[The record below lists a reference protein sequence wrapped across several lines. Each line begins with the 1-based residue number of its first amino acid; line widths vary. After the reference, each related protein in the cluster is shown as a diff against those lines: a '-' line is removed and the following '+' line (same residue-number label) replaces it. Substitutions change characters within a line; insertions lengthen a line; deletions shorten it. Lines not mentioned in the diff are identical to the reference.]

1 MSMLDD
7 LKGKRVLVTGGST
20 GIGDAVARGY
30 AAHGAAVAVHYN
42 KSKAEAEQ
50 IVADIKKAGGK
61 AIAVGGDLS
70 KADVAAKVV
79 ADTVAGLGGIDIL
92 INNAGH
98 YVVRADF
105 GDYQDDHYEQI
116 MGVNVRSILNVTK
129 AALPQLKKA
138 GGASIVNTGS
148 IAGRNGGRGGS
159 GLYAAAKA
167 SVHSITKGM
176 ASEFAPYNIRV
187 NAVAPG
193 LIITPFHKETPKERL
208 EQVKN
213 SIPLKR
219 LGTSEECVG
228 VFLFLTSNNMSGYI
242 TGQTLDVN
250 GGQMML

>member
-20 GIGDAVARGY
+20 GIGAAVAHGY

-42 KSKAEAEQ
+42 KSKGEAEA
-50 IVADIKKAGGK
+50 IVDDIKKAGGK

-70 KADVAAKVV
+70 NAGVAAKVV
-79 ADTVAGLGGIDIL
+79 ADTAAGLGGIDIL

-98 YVVRADF
+98 YVVRGDF
-105 GDYQDDHYEQI
+105 GNYQDDHYEQI
-116 MGVNVRSILNVTK
+116 MGVNVRSILNVTM
-129 AALPQLKKA
+129 AALPHLKKA

-148 IAGRNGGRGGS
+148 IAGRNGGRAGS

-176 ASEFAPYNIRV
+176 ASEFAADNIRV

-208 EQVKN
+208 EAVKN

-219 LGTSEECVG
+219 LGTAEECVG

-250 GGQMML
+250 GGQMMP